1 MIIFLPLFSVQ
12 RSDTQIGKISRIK
25 TKKSLRAIVLIS
37 PDLEAALQPHLP
49 LGCPQEE
56 ALRVAQLLLAHQTQR
71 RQA

>member
-1 MIIFLPLFSVQ
+1 LHLSFTFLCSTVGYT
-12 RSDTQIGKISRIK
+12 DTENDRIQNKNKKIAAR
-25 TKKSLRAIVLIS
+25 
-37 PDLEAALQPHLP
+37 PDLEAALKPHLP